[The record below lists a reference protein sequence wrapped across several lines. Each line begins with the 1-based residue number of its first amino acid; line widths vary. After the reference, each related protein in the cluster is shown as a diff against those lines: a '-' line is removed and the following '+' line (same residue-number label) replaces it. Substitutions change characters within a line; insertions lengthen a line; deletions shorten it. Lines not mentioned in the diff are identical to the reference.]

1 MRASRVDLSV
11 TQDRLGRR
19 ISTLRFLAFS
29 LSRAKP
35 YYTHLTGA
43 FEDDD
48 VTHVEGDVNPVRDLD
63 IISEEL
69 RLKDVEFLNTHLE
82 KLEKLVIR
90 GNDKKLKPEYVSIE
104 LRVRPTR

>member
-1 MRASRVDLSV
+1 MLLTVTPQPPVSRNALP
-11 TQDRLGRR
+11 R
-19 ISTLRFLAFS
+19 STRDNPFTCTLL
-29 LSRAKP
+29 
-35 YYTHLTGA
+35 GA

-69 RLKDVEFLNTHLE
+69 RLKDVEFLNVHLE

-90 GNDKKLKPEYVSIE
+90 GNDKKLKPEYVS
-104 LRVRPTR
+104 TT

>member
-1 MRASRVDLSV
+1 MAIPILKYFSV
-11 TQDRLGRR
+11 REIYL
-19 ISTLRFLAFS
+19 FAFFS
-29 LSRAKP
+29 
-35 YYTHLTGA
+35 GA

-48 VTHVEGDVNPVRDLD
+48 VTHIEGDVNPVRDLD

-90 GNDKKLKPEYVSIE
+90 GNDKKLKPEYVSNYI
-104 LRVRPTR
+104 LRNTKQNNFF